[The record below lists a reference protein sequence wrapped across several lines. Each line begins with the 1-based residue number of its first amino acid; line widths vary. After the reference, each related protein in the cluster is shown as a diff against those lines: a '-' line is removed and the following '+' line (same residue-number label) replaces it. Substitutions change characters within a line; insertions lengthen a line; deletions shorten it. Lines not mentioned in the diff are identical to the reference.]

1 MTVGFNTTQGPTT
14 TPMEADA
21 SEATKHS
28 RNFLFA
34 FLAAENKDQNTLNY
48 QQIADANSTSMDAN
62 IESQVYQ
69 AENILLN
76 TDAQAVA
83 KAASGGG
90 PTKNPTNDIPVANS
104 QFQSDSANAQG
115 IESVQNNITQTQQ
128 QASGQD
134 STNLQNLTQLT
145 STLTSVLSTIAS
157 LVGHAY
163 T

>member
-14 TPMEADA
+14 APAETDT
-21 SEATKHS
+21 SKTTKHP

-34 FLAAENKDQNTLNY
+34 FLAAENKDQNTLNF

-69 AENILLN
+69 AENSLLQ
-76 TDAQAVA
+76 TAAAAVS
-83 KAASGGG
+83 AAATGSD
-90 PTKNPTNDIPVANS
+90 PSNDVPAANS
-104 QFQSDSANAQG
+104 IYQTDSAAAQG
-115 IESVQNNITQTQQ
+115 VESVQNNMTQTQQ